1 MRKINL
7 CLGNVFKS
15 EILVCI
21 ISLNFC
27 RKKKK
32 KKKNNPPPQNST
44 NCIEVLILESNK
56 LYNLYTEKK
65 TTNPNSNSN
74 PN

>member
-1 MRKINL
+1 MCSKVKYWFVSFPSIFADNR
-7 CLGNVFKS
+7 
-15 EILVCI
+15 
-21 ISLNFC
+21 
-27 RKKKK
+27 KK

>member
-1 MRKINL
+1 MCSKVKYWFVSFPSIFADNR
-7 CLGNVFKS
+7 
-15 EILVCI
+15 
-21 ISLNFC
+21 
-27 RKKKK
+27 KK

-65 TTNPNSNSN
+65 TTNPNPNSN
-74 PN
+74 PNPN

>member
-1 MRKINL
+1 MLRKCVPKWNTGLYHFPQFLQIT
-7 CLGNVFKS
+7 
-15 EILVCI
+15 E
-21 ISLNFC
+21 
-27 RKKKK
+27 KK
-32 KKKNNPPPQNST
+32 KKKNNPPSQNST

-74 PN
+74 PNPN

>member
-1 MRKINL
+1 MLRKCVPKWNTGLYHFPQFLQIT
-7 CLGNVFKS
+7 
-15 EILVCI
+15 E
-21 ISLNFC
+21 
-27 RKKKK
+27 

-65 TTNPNSNSN
+65 TTNPNPNSN
-74 PN
+74 PNPN

>member
-1 MRKINL
+1 MCSKVKYWFVSFPSIFADNR
-7 CLGNVFKS
+7 
-15 EILVCI
+15 
-21 ISLNFC
+21 
-27 RKKKK
+27 KK
-32 KKKNNPPPQNST
+32 KKKNNPPSQNST

-74 PN
+74 PNPN